1 MSAAA
6 VGRPPAPRR
15 STSVSSGS
23 THSPSSSIS
32 KGATAR
38 AAASP
43 RVPSNLSPASRRGS
57 IKSSSPPAIT
67 GETRESLALALRHET
82 DAKEQL
88 LVQLQ
93 DKEQII
99 TSLTQENDHM
109 SSALNA
115 AESRLSEL
123 YAEQNRMEEEMSAR
137 IEVAE
142 KLRQQVRELEKEKR
156 DLTRRYNE
164 QTSTFE
170 AERQTFYDNETHL
183 KSRIQS
189 LMQAR
194 KNQPPPTPT
203 SPSLVD
209 VTDTEDEADEEQ
221 QAPEVTS
228 AAAKEDE
235 DSEPAEMTSLRMEL
249 STLESSYASMQNTV
263 SLLQHQLSDLKRVN
277 RTLQEDNESYMILL
291 REKTLSGQFNVMRM
305 GNASED
311 SESSS
316 DLDTEERDE
325 DGDRSSMRSGSRS
338 YLGTVS
344 EHPDERDETLDPDYD
359 NQLSEDGERLGEAEG
374 SESALGGSRTR
385 HSRRPVSSTH
395 SPKQRGESLANLP
408 ISGPGLDLA
417 AELGRAENKDVLE
430 NPIDP
435 PPSARQKKGRKSTG
449 EGRGG
454 MEPSDSAND
463 IHAMRSRVKML
474 EDANKALSL
483 YASKIIDR
491 IIAQEG
497 FEHVLAV
504 DYEAN
509 KSPGTPAFA
518 PPPPSKEEKHRR
530 RATMF
535 AGSSN
540 SQMPT
545 SPQPERLTTFESI
558 MSPKPMPPP
567 TTAPANKRRSLSF
580 DWRGFS
586 LFGGDKK
593 PEGGPPSRSPA
604 LNTNVRNVSGPST
617 ARKLDTEED
626 EEDRK
631 ERERLHATMKLMGID
646 KPMPPPMVKS
656 HTAPDSTNIT
666 PATPTDPSS
675 TVSSPPSRFSF
686 FRRPAVTSE
695 TSSIR
700 STPSTSD
707 EPVVLTHDALV
718 QSEAESA
725 LAALDV
731 HERQLSVEL
740 AKGGSSGFTEIQR
753 KSRRGRASGGGSGSG
768 STVWSAGM
776 SHQGEHGDE

>member
-1 MSAAA
+1 M
-6 VGRPPAPRR
+6 
-15 STSVSSGS
+15 
-23 THSPSSSIS
+23 
-32 KGATAR
+32 
-38 AAASP
+38 
-43 RVPSNLSPASRRGS
+43 
-57 IKSSSPPAIT
+57 
-67 GETRESLALALRHET
+67 
-82 DAKEQL
+82 QL

-93 DKEQII
+93 DKEQVI
-99 TSLTQENDHM
+99 TSLTEENDHM

-123 YAEQNRMEEEMSAR
+123 YTEQNRMEEEMSAR

-164 QTSTFE
+164 QVGGSVCALRFTRLMLCGSQTSTFE

-194 KNQPPPTPT
+194 RNQPPPTPT

-209 VTDTEDEADEEQ
+209 VTDTEDEGDEEQ
-221 QAPEVTS
+221 EAREMAPSS
-228 AAAKEDE
+228 AEDDE
-235 DSEPAEMTSLRMEL
+235 ASEPAEMTAVRMEL

-305 GNASED
+305 GNTSEG

-316 DLDTEERDE
+316 DLDTDEREEE
-325 DGDRSSMRSGSRS
+325 GDQSSMRSGSRS

-344 EHPDERDETLDPDYD
+344 EHPDEADETLDPEYD
-359 NQLSEDGERLGEAEG
+359 NQLNEDGERLVDGEG
-374 SESALGGSRTR
+374 SESALGGSRSR
-385 HSRRPVSSTH
+385 HVRRAGSMH

-417 AELGRAENKDVLE
+417 AELGRAENKDVVE
-430 NPIDP
+430 DRIDP
-435 PPSARQKKGRKSTG
+435 PPSARTKKGRKSTG
-449 EGRGG
+449 DVRGG

-509 KSPGTPAFA
+509 KSPATPGLAA
-518 PPPPSKEEKHRR
+518 LPPAKEEKHRR

-535 AGSSN
+535 AGSAG
-540 SQMPT
+540 SQMQT

-558 MSPKPMPPP
+558 MSPKPSMPPP

-593 PEGGPPSRSPA
+593 PDTSPTIRPPP
-604 LNTNVRNVSGPST
+604 LQTGVRNVSGPNT

-631 ERERLHATMKLMGID
+631 ERERLHATMKLMGIE
-646 KPMPPPMVKS
+646 KPLPPPMVKS
-656 HTAPDSTNIT
+656 HTAPDSTSIT

-675 TVSSPPSRFSF
+675 ARSSPPSRFSF
-686 FRRPAVTSE
+686 FRRPVTSE

-700 STPSTSD
+700 STPSTSE
-707 EPVVLTHDALV
+707 EPGVLTHDALV
-718 QSEAESA
+718 RSEAEST
-725 LAALDV
+725 LAALDA